1 MQVGFGNKL
10 EVPKTIFGAQKQ
22 KIERKRSSSIA
33 KIETLKMSV
42 YDQISAFCGQQ
53 SHGGYGT
60 EKRTSSLS
68 AGNSCNSLT
77 SNLDEG
83 YDSRR
88 SSMDTRE
95 YSCSDQGMQPNKL
108 SLIPI
113 SKKNSFTVEFLEVEK
128 KPRSVSVAPHVK
140 IQLEMTFED
149 PITGE
154 WLTPE
159 EYISIAVD
167 DELRLNSFPN
177 EWSLDIA

>member
-1 MQVGFGNKL
+1 MFV
-10 EVPKTIFGAQKQ
+10 I
-22 KIERKRSSSIA
+22 
-33 KIETLKMSV
+33 
-42 YDQISAFCGQQ
+42 
-53 SHGGYGT
+53 
-60 EKRTSSLS
+60 
-68 AGNSCNSLT
+68 
-77 SNLDEG
+77 
-83 YDSRR
+83 
-88 SSMDTRE
+88 
-95 YSCSDQGMQPNKL
+95 
-108 SLIPI
+108 
-113 SKKNSFTVEFLEVEK
+113 EFLEVEK